1 MKHPS
6 FLFLAAGLLCLA
18 ACSKSGQN
26 NDAQAGTVYKVK
38 VQTAQAQPQHFRK
51 QIRVQ
56 GTIQAY
62 IFTNVAARA
71 IGNMELKVDDGDAIK
86 EGQTL
91 FLRSDMFIK
100 RKAAKSRGER
110 F

>member
-1 MKHPS
+1 MKKTSS

-26 NDAQAGTVYKVK
+26 DDAQAGTVYKVK
-38 VQTAQAQPQHFRK
+38 VQTAQAQPRHFRK

-62 IFTNVAARA
+62 IFTNIAARA
-71 IGNMELKVDDGDAIK
+71 AGNMELKVDDGDV
-86 EGQTL
+86 
-91 FLRSDMFIK
+91 IK
-100 RKAAKSRGER
+100 RGRRCS
-110 F
+110 

>member
-6 FLFLAAGLLCLA
+6 SFLLFVAGFLCLTS
-18 ACSKSGQN
+18 ACSKSEQA
-26 NDAQAGTVYKVK
+26 DAQAGTVYQIK
-38 VQTAQAQPQHFRK
+38 VQTAQAQQRHFSK

-62 IFTNVAARA
+62 VFTNVAARA

-86 EGQTL
+86 EGQTQIG
-91 FLRSDMFIK
+91 R
-100 RKAAKSRGER
+100 AHV
-110 F
+110 